1 MSNEFSIFAR
11 FNSIDP
17 LYSTLDTALQQTL
30 NMSRGTLS
38 PPLRLLGQSKIRTEE
53 RGHEKRIKREK
64 LTVSQN

>member
-17 LYSTLDTALQQTL
+17 LYSTLDTALQQSL

-38 PPLRLLGQSKIRTEE
+38 PPLRLLGQSKIRMEE
-53 RGHEKRIKREK
+53 RRHEKWIKREK